1 MNDLQSQEVNE
12 LTEVLSLKDT
22 PGWKRIVGDAQAA
35 FDGVSESWYNFS
47 DGSPQ
52 LIQARVSAISN
63 RYIIDLMALYE
74 SKLNDVGMEVISQEP
89 NSTIQINDVEVQNI
103 EPEDQD

>member
-12 LTEVLSLKDT
+12 LTEVLSLKNT
-22 PGWKRIVGDAQAA
+22 PGWNRIVKDAQNA
-35 FDGVSESWYNFS
+35 FDGVSVSWYNFS
-47 DGSPQ
+47 DGTPE

-74 SKLNDVGMEVISQEP
+74 SRMNDVGLEVISKEE
-89 NSTIQINDVEVQNI
+89 NSTIQINDVEVENI
-103 EPEDQD
+103 DQEDE